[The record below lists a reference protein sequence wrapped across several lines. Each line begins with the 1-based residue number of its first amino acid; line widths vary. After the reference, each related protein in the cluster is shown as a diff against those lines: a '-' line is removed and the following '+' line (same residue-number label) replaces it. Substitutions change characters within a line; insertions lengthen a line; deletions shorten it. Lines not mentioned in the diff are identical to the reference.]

1 MPEALIITSLPR
13 TLDGSQGY
21 GIAAQTRGIDRLLV
35 SKLNALANYDFD
47 KSAEGIEPINFFHVK
62 VDAAHQSY
70 QVLGRISS
78 APADYTGRANYIA
91 HFFAF
96 TIRELH
102 QAGPVAVLR
111 HLIDNQRFSDKYQG
125 PPQEWEPI
133 GWNLSGLTD
142 IPQGKCPLWEQTFG
156 NAAMGGIM
164 ADRLEKREAT
174 GFFYR
179 SEQLSSTLWDHLTEA
194 NAVLR
199 PGLSRWNAT
208 FATASHGW
216 SGDNAVFWKG
226 TLNHTK
232 GERRLRTDP
241 RLAFVDFSDPSKTN
255 APLTRGE
262 YSHIAQN
269 GLTLKPS
276 PMALVKPIE
285 KEPEDL
291 VLEMNE
297 KVLDYDYDLPP
308 AQSPRPSQSPPVA
321 QVYSP
326 NRPPPTNPQGRTTP
340 PPIRRP
346 EEEED
351 RGWNNTIVKR
361 NKPKGKINKRAIK
374 AIAIVGILL
383 IIVLS
388 VVCVIK
394 FNLPERFMKFGGDI
408 IVAFKPN
415 RDSKELDKKEDPKAQ
430 GDPKPPDPKG
440 AEAKGAEA
448 KNAEAKGAE
457 AKGTNDKSAMAKGAE
472 DKGVDDKKLQD
483 KADKIELKILG
494 LDDNFDAC
502 FPDEKKIKTWIKLN
516 IAKQQKFDKQKVFLD
531 FRQLL
536 NSAKQKTC
544 IIQCGHLNDANGM
557 IEHFYNMPCEIN
569 SEKGEL
575 QKLFD
580 LNKKTEEKFNSK
592 YKESYK
598 TLEDFFKESEGE
610 TVIKMY
616 EILSTFLE
624 YKDREFTNNLFF
636 KIEKNELIFNSDNYK
651 NAKDSTCTGV
661 VRKII
666 KVIISSEKIKD
677 TNQDAILKNMET
689 NFNTLMD
696 AIAKLNPKKGLKK

>member
-1 MPEALIITSLPR
+1 MPESLIITSLPR

-62 VDAAHQSY
+62 VDAAQQSY
-70 QVLGRISS
+70 QVLGRISF

-91 HFFAF
+91 HFYAF

-102 QAGPVAVLR
+102 QAGPVAVLK

-208 FATASHGW
+208 FATASQGW
-216 SGDNAVFWKG
+216 SGDNAVLWKG
-226 TLNHTK
+226 TLTHTK

-241 RLAFVDFSDPSKTN
+241 RFAFVDFSDPSKTN

-269 GLTLKPS
+269 GLTLKPLPS
-276 PMALVKPIE
+276 ALFKPIE

-297 KVLDYDYDLPP
+297 KGHDYDLPP
-308 AQSPRPSQSPPVA
+308 AQSPSPSQSPPVA

-326 NRPPPTNPQGRTTP
+326 NPPPPIPLPIPQGRTKP

-361 NKPKGKINKRAIK
+361 NKTKGKINKRAI
-374 AIAIVGILL
+374 IACITVPILL
-383 IIVLS
+383 LLVLLAYFNS
-388 VVCVIK
+388 P
-394 FNLPERFMKFGGDI
+394 NLPEWFIMKDRRE
-408 IVAFKPN
+408 VAVADKAKG
-415 RDSKELDKKEDPKAQ
+415 DSKELDKKDDPEVPVVQNPEGKPSPQTVIIPNDSGKKEGNPKAQ
-430 GDPKPPDPKG
+430 DKPKPDGTPPAKEEDKPKDTDAKKG
-440 AEAKGAEA
+440 KNMPMETKMGETKAPTPPVAITKPPEAKKVEA
-448 KNAEAKGAE
+448 KTSPPIDLKSEEAK
-457 AKGTNDKSAMAKGAE
+457 KM
-472 DKGVDDKKLQD
+472 QD
-483 KADKIELKILG
+483 KQ
-494 LDDNFDAC
+494 
-502 FPDEKKIKTWIKLN
+502 IKLN
-516 IAKQQKFDKQKVFLD
+516 
-531 FRQLL
+531 
-536 NSAKQKTC
+536 
-544 IIQCGHLNDANGM
+544 
-557 IEHFYNMPCEIN
+557 
-569 SEKGEL
+569 
-575 QKLFD
+575 
-580 LNKKTEEKFNSK
+580 
-592 YKESYK
+592 
-598 TLEDFFKESEGE
+598 
-610 TVIKMY
+610 
-616 EILSTFLE
+616 
-624 YKDREFTNNLFF
+624 
-636 KIEKNELIFNSDNYK
+636 
-651 NAKDSTCTGV
+651 
-661 VRKII
+661 
-666 KVIISSEKIKD
+666 
-677 TNQDAILKNMET
+677 
-689 NFNTLMD
+689 
-696 AIAKLNPKKGLKK
+696 